1 MSKLKNVP
9 FEFKNEATETG
20 HVLTLSGTVRKSYW
34 TDDDAVS
41 AKRVRDSL
49 AGVDKP
55 ILIKLNSPG
64 GDVFEGI
71 EIYNYLKG
79 HEQNVTVEITGVAA
93 SAASIIA
100 MGADKIIMNTGT
112 TIMIHEASTFAFGN
126 KTDIQK
132 TLNALETIDDSLVA
146 IYAER
151 TGIET
156 DEIKDLLNAE
166 TWFTAEEAVNKGFAD
181 EVKAKAKEKQEDE
194 TEEEKVENSI
204 NINVDAKLIS
214 GRLDNLEK
222 MIKDAIEN
230 KQAEEPV
237 AKPRNLMSK
246 LRGGL

>member
-1 MSKLKNVP
+1 
-9 FEFKNEATETG
+9 
-20 HVLTLSGTVRKSYW
+20 
-34 TDDDAVS
+34 
-41 AKRVRDSL
+41 
-49 AGVDKP
+49 
-55 ILIKLNSPG
+55 
-64 GDVFEGI
+64 
-71 EIYNYLKG
+71 
-79 HEQNVTVEITGVAA
+79 
-93 SAASIIA
+93 
-100 MGADKIIMNTGT
+100 MNTGT

-151 TGIET
+151 TGIGT

-222 MIKDAIEN
+222 MIKDAIQN